1 MAASA
6 DPTEIIELTDLIEK
20 GPNLPESVAA
30 APETASRPS
39 DVGKDAGEGAADG
52 ADPRSAADT
61 LLPAGGPDGAD
72 GDAPADRDVR
82 PRDWETQLE
91 ASAATL
97 GDAGLRLSALAQQVA
112 PGGTPGAEG
121 ALPREGLERLQ
132 RLEAGQQALEQRLR
146 ALEQRSG
153 DGRSDGILLME
164 TVERLTHL
172 EEQLQGLDAGHEDGS
187 GDAAP
192 DSGPDSVLLMANM
205 ERLAGLEEGQQ
216 ELAQRLQAL
225 EEQAGHSHNDAA
237 LLMET
242 AERLTHLEE
251 QVQALLADREKGDA
265 AAPAVPQ
272 PAADAEG
279 MARLD
284 EADRALAQ
292 RLDAQEQQLADLL
305 TDFDKYVE
313 KAAAAAAA
321 RVLHEEI
328 RRLLAEQE

>member
-39 DVGKDAGEGAADG
+39 GKGAGEDADDGAA
-52 ADPRSAADT
+52 PRSGEDT
-61 LLPAGGPDGAD
+61 LLPAGGSAD
-72 GDAPADRDVR
+72 ADSDAPADRDAR
-82 PRDWETQLE
+82 PRDWETRLE

-97 GDAGLRLSALAQQVA
+97 GDAGLRLAALAQQVERT
-112 PGGTPGAEG
+112 GTSGAEG
-121 ALPREGLERLQ
+121 TLPQESLARLD
-132 RLEAGQQALEQRLR
+132 RLEAGQQALEQRLQ

-153 DGRSDGILLME
+153 SERSDGILLME

-172 EEQLQGLDAGHEDGS
+172 EGQLQALHAGNEGGS

-192 DSGPDSVLLMANM
+192 DSVLLMESM

-225 EEQAGHSHNDAA
+225 EEQAGHSRNDAA

-251 QVQALLADREKGDA
+251 QVQALLADRENGSG

-279 MARLD
+279 MARLA

-292 RLDAQEQQLADLL
+292 RLDGQEQRLADLL